1 MNLEKGLKRL
11 TIILSVLAGPF
22 WLLYQFA
29 THGGISYYDLFRY
42 EFLIVL
48 FVHEVTGFIVVWI
61 IYWSACWIVIGFRDE
76 KTKGEKK

>member
-11 TIILSVLAGPF
+11 TIILSVLAGPL
-22 WLLYQFA
+22 WLLYQLA

-48 FVHEVTGFIVVWI
+48 FVHEVIGFIVVWI
-61 IYWSACWIVIGFRDE
+61 IYLSTCWIVKGFQDEEAKDE
-76 KTKGEKK
+76 KK

>member
-22 WLLYQFA
+22 WLLYQIA
-29 THGGISYYDLFRY
+29 TRGGISYYELLRY

-48 FVHEVTGFIVVWI
+48 LVHEVTGFIVVWI
-61 IYWSACWIVIGFRDE
+61 IYWSAFWIVKGFRDE
-76 KTKGEKK
+76 KAKDENK